1 MPWQDVMTT
10 LLRHTIN
17 DVDDPQLYTDNR
29 LQLAIL
35 TGAQFVNTEFDWKP
49 NQYQISLPT
58 LSISPDPTNPV
69 NAGDQWLNLNNWFM
83 NLVILKTSI
92 IMFGNNL
99 RTASMQ
105 AFAIKDIDVTVD
117 LRAMATVNKQ
127 ILDEMKEYYAEIG
140 KQYRIGVRSP
150 GQAILGPIN
159 ILAGN
164 WMSTQYG
171 YGDSRSRVIW

>member
-35 TGAQFVNTEFDWKP
+35 AAAQFVNTEFDWRP
-49 NQYQISLPT
+49 NEYQVSLPT
-58 LSISPDPTNPV
+58 LNLSPDPTTNG
-69 NAGDQWLNLNNWFM
+69 NNGNQHLNLNNWFI

-117 LRAMATVNKQ
+117 LRAMAVVNKQ
-127 ILDEMKEYYAEIG
+127 ILDEMKEYYEKIG
-140 KQYRIGVRSP
+140 MQYRIGVRSP

-164 WMSTQYG
+164 WMSAQYG
-171 YGDSRSRVIW
+171 YGEPRDRIVW